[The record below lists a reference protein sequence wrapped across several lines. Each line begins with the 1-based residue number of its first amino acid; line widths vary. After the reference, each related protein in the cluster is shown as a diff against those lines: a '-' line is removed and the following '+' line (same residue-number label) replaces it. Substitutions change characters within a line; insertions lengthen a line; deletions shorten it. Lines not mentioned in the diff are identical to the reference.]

1 MFQGVIPAVCTWFT
15 EDGRLDLETQFAHA
29 DFLIEG
35 GVHGLFFQ
43 GSGGEFAYMD
53 AAERRDHA
61 RAVVKH
67 VAGRVPVFMGV
78 SSNNADEA
86 AALAR
91 HAQEVGAD
99 AVVAVTPY
107 FWAVNEDS
115 LVAYYAI
122 IGRATGLPLFAY
134 NFPAVTNH
142 QIGARLLNRIIET
155 VPTLAGVKDTIDSL
169 SHIRDLVVRVKGPH
183 PNFSVMAGM
192 DEYLLSTLTAGGDGV
207 IGSFINFA
215 PRTLVGLYDAF
226 REKDFDRVVALQ
238 RTVGR
243 LAEVGV
249 QSAPLVSAL
258 KEAALKVMGRRAG
271 SNYVRPPLGRVTPDG
286 AARIQ
291 KVLKEIPG
299 L

>member
-15 EDGRLDLETQFAHA
+15 EEGRLDFETQFAHA
-29 DFLIEG
+29 DFLIEA

-43 GSGGEFAYMD
+43 GSGGEFAYLD
-53 AAERRDHA
+53 AAERRDQA
-61 RAVVKH
+61 RAAVKH
-67 VAGRVPVFMGV
+67 VAGRAPVFIGV
-78 SSNNADEA
+78 SSNSSDEA

-107 FWAVNEDS
+107 FWTVNEDS
-115 LVAYYAI
+115 LVAYYAA

-134 NFPAVTNH
+134 NFPALTNH
-142 QIGARLLNRIIET
+142 QLSSRLLNRILEA

-183 PNFSVMAGM
+183 PSFSVMAGM

-215 PRTLVGLYDAF
+215 PRVLVGLYDAF
-226 REKDFDRVVALQ
+226 RAKDFDRVVELQ
-238 RTVGR
+238 RVIGR
-243 LAEVGV
+243 MGV
-249 QSAPLVSAL
+249 VAAQSAPLMSAL
-258 KEAALKVMGRRAG
+258 KEAALEVMGRRGG
-271 SNYVRPPLGRVTPDG
+271 SNYVRPPLGRITPEG
-286 AARIQ
+286 AARVHQ
-291 KVLKEIPG
+291 ALKDIPG